1 MMQHKNK
8 QCQNALVIYLNSKLW
23 YKLKKIKNNNDKKT
37 LINVTCWTPPAII
50 THPQGGP
57 LPTVENTCLEKTLY
71 FSYEKNKKWRRHET
85 TCELCCQVLSC
96 SSRPPPPLSPPPPSP
111 NTHLLSEHWRLY
123 YSNCYYRKNESVG
136 VTGWGGNRC
145 FHSCRWAQTN
155 IWSRC
160 GFSFSYLL
168 VGIRE
173 EKKRLLLWAQVE
185 ISERTNQRC
194 IDAWILQYFSSV
206 TVNEH
211 FSVVSDIHRQITCTW
226 CQEPTLQHVSATLSP
241 CSWVQTKCVKKTK
254 TFIQKSFESC
264 RIYRETNRSK
274 V

>member
-1 MMQHKNK
+1 M
-8 QCQNALVIYLNSKLW
+8 
-23 YKLKKIKNNNDKKT
+23 KKIKSEEDT
-37 LINVTCWTPPAII
+37 
-50 THPQGGP
+50 
-57 LPTVENTCLEKTLY
+57 
-71 FSYEKNKKWRRHET
+71 RRHVN
-85 TCELCCQVLSC
+85 CVVKCWAAAPAH
-96 SSRPPPPLSPPPPSP
+96 RPPSP
-111 NTHLLSEHWRLY
+111 PHPPPHTHLLSEHWRLY

-173 EKKRLLLWAQVE
+173 EKKNTLIVST
-185 ISERTNQRC
+185 SERTNQRC

-226 CQEPTLQHVSATLSP
+226 CQEPTFTACFCHFISVFLSSDQM
-241 CSWVQTKCVKKTK
+241 CEKKTK
-254 TFIQKSFESC
+254 LLFRRVLNYAGFTGKRTGQRLKRINSICATINVSVWSQQLGWTLAPPSLC
-264 RIYRETNRSK
+264 RKKTTDCGWID
-274 V
+274 